1 MALDHTQA
9 GTAVHGRPLACH
21 GVVLF
26 FCQAPLC
33 MGIAHDDGAS
43 SITGGVQHKNVYWAY
58 DGGNGNSSRKPS
70 Y

>member
-1 MALDHTQA
+1 MLW
-9 GTAVHGRPLACH
+9 PLIIRK
-21 GVVLF
+21 
-26 FCQAPLC
+26 QAPLC

-43 SITGGVQHKNVYWAY
+43 SITGGVQHSNVYWAY